1 MRASRALLAAMLLAA
16 AAPAA
21 RAAEDLGTLFF
32 TPQER
37 AALDRLRR
45 GEPEARVAGPRVARH
60 SVTGF
65 VRRSDERNTVWID
78 GAPIPLNG
86 TTPEA
91 LLKQDVKRG
100 ADVAKGAVR
109 VERKPAASQP

>member
-1 MRASRALLAAMLLAA
+1 MASRALLALALVAA
-16 AAPAA
+16 AAAGAA
-21 RAAEDLGTLFF
+21 RAADDLGTLFF

-37 AALDRLRR
+37 SQLDRLRR
-45 GEPEARVAGPRVARH
+45 GEPESRVNATMARH
-60 SVTGF
+60 AVTGF